1 MFFVLMFLFSK
12 RFMLKGTQL
21 KKWEESS
28 LWLHRGLSCS
38 KDENVM
44 KINTN
49 ENVVNNNWFRKFEKF
64 LGKRLW
70 SGLQAYS
77 VQTENLLEPYFTTYF
92 FRNMFWKLVVFKKRS
107 WRKTLWSTSVL
118 IKLRPCSAQTV
129 SLPKKEFSL
138 CISEEGLVIL
148 MYLQESFLAWS
159 IFLIKL

>member
-49 ENVVNNNWFRKFEKF
+49 ENVVNNN
-64 LGKRLW
+64 
-70 SGLQAYS
+70 
-77 VQTENLLEPYFTTYF
+77 
-92 FRNMFWKLVVFKKRS
+92 
-107 WRKTLWSTSVL
+107 
-118 IKLRPCSAQTV
+118 
-129 SLPKKEFSL
+129 
-138 CISEEGLVIL
+138 
-148 MYLQESFLAWS
+148 
-159 IFLIKL
+159 

>member
-38 KDENVM
+38 TDENVM

-70 SGLQAYS
+70 
-77 VQTENLLEPYFTTYF
+77 
-92 FRNMFWKLVVFKKRS
+92 
-107 WRKTLWSTSVL
+107 
-118 IKLRPCSAQTV
+118 
-129 SLPKKEFSL
+129 
-138 CISEEGLVIL
+138 
-148 MYLQESFLAWS
+148 
-159 IFLIKL
+159 